1 MTCSLEEGRTE
12 NGTLYVAS
20 AHGKAYHLSVEPSV
34 IATRHGTY
42 RSLFDRRSGLL
53 ARFLTNRPLPS
64 PELIEI
70 SLVGQDGELFDLGEL
85 RSLLESATLCR
96 QLMLV
101 GNSDS
106 HPALASILRTV
117 RDHGVVPAVVVS
129 DPKPSSGVV
138 NALTRFA
145 GFVSIDCGFNRTQ
158 IGLART
164 YRDAGLRVCLNLP
177 LADASADWL
186 ANALENEAFE
196 HLVQGAVL
204 TGRTAS
210 GPGCQGT
217 GLSSGPSLDR
227 LVELVSRSHPFRL
240 GADARIAPYLSSGD
254 IGHAATIPRCE
265 AALGGLFVN
274 HDLTVTPCSL
284 LPGVVLGSLESS
296 SLDGIWSSKAA
307 KAFRNSVSGALPPCF
322 ETRTSVPPAPPDSEA
337 VGEANGL
344 ELRFGFSSSS
354 ICDRSILPL
363 NRGQLIHIMTSVKD
377 WRALRFFTEDANE
390 PTQVAASWSSLEYFL
405 SLPPLWGQ
413 DLARLHEQLVAGT
426 FEGQVAT

>member
-1 MTCSLEEGRTE
+1 M
-12 NGTLYVAS
+12 
-20 AHGKAYHLSVEPSV
+20 EPSV
-34 IATRHGTY
+34 VATRHGSY

-53 ARFLTNRPLPS
+53 ARFLTSRPLPS

-70 SLVGQDGELFDLGEL
+70 NLVGPDGELFDMGAIRQLF
-85 RSLLESATLCR
+85 ESAPLCR

-117 RDHGVVPAVVVS
+117 RDHGVVPAVVVTE
-129 DPKPSSGVV
+129 PKPRSEVMT
-138 NALTRFA
+138 ALSRFA

-158 IGLART
+158 LALART
-164 YRDAGLRVCLNLP
+164 YRDGGLRVCLNLP
-177 LADASADWL
+177 LADASTDWL
-186 ANALENEAFE
+186 SNALENEAFE
-196 HLVQGAVL
+196 HLVQGVVL

-210 GPGCQGT
+210 GPDCRAT
-217 GLSSGPSLDR
+217 GLSGGQSLDR
-227 LVELVSRSHPFRL
+227 LVELVSRAHPFRL
-240 GADARIAPYLSSGD
+240 GADARIAPYLAPGD

-265 AALGGLFVN
+265 AAMGGLFIN

-284 LPGVVLGSLESS
+284 LPDLVLGSLESS
-296 SLDGIWSSKAA
+296 SLEDIWRSKTAET
-307 KAFRNSVSGALPPCF
+307 FRSRVFGALPPCF
-322 ETRTSVPPAPPDSEA
+322 EARTSVPPAPLLNEGK
-337 VGEANGL
+337 GEANGL

-377 WRALRFFTEDANE
+377 WKALRFFTEHADE

-426 FEGQVAT
+426 FEGQVAS